1 MRLALARALVMSA
14 GSEPRRS
21 GGALRRLAGGDS
33 PEALAAALRTEGW
46 DAAAIEAAADGSGK
60 SAVHF
65 AAWRGHPDNVGVLL
79 DFGCGVDA
87 AATGEFSYG
96 KTPLFF
102 AVTRCRDETVL
113 RLLEAGAAT
122 KIVNNKGQSV
132 RTLAL
137 SHVSDATYAA
147 VVAAEERDGRPWRN
161 YRASHGDGLVY
172 GDLDARF
179 LERELTPED
188 TVVDVAVNPT
198 TKASRHG
205 AFARKNPDAVVEA
218 PPKQRP
224 RPKAPFVA
232 SSERPADAEALAAA
246 CRACR
251 GADDLAAALERV
263 AGAWSDFQG
272 AWIADVAA
280 TLEGCA
286 DLREA
291 VEVLEAPERAS
302 RLAARLGRRAL
313 DDGPPPPPPP
323 PPRMRRP
330 KADDVAPAPP
340 VDATLP
346 RAALA
351 APATWVDDVAGVDAA
366 RAALRAANRAGF
378 DAEFSAA
385 GGLATLQVALDGG
398 RTFVVDARRGDG
410 AYADAYARLLE
421 DLNNLPFLYGYAT
434 REDLRL
440 IGGGHNWRNVVDL
453 QPPRAQQPSLQRTA
467 AATLG
472 VYVDKAEQCSDW
484 DRRPLSASQL
494 AYAALDA
501 RLCLDLADAVAD
513 ARGLS

>member
-79 DFGCGVDA
+79 DVGCGVDA

-188 TVVDVAVNPT
+188 AVVDVAVNPT

-232 SSERPADAEALAAA
+232 SSERPAAARAVATSSPSPRTAARRAAA
-246 CRACR
+246 FGGGPLGATKASVFRGGCR
-251 GADDLAAALERV
+251 G
-263 AGAWSDFQG
+263 GGTSN
-272 AWIADVAA
+272 
-280 TLEGCA
+280 T
-286 DLREA
+286 
-291 VEVLEAPERAS
+291 AS
-302 RLAARLGRRAL
+302 RL
-313 DDGPPPPPPP
+313 
-323 PPRMRRP
+323 
-330 KADDVAPAPP
+330 
-340 VDATLP
+340 
-346 RAALA
+346 
-351 APATWVDDVAGVDAA
+351 
-366 RAALRAANRAGF
+366 LRAKAPWREALVV
-378 DAEFSAA
+378 
-385 GGLATLQVALDGG
+385 GLTATSS
-398 RTFVVDARRGDG
+398 
-410 AYADAYARLLE
+410 
-421 DLNNLPFLYGYAT
+421 T
-434 REDLRL
+434 RSS
-440 IGGGHNWRNVVDL
+440 G
-453 QPPRAQQPSLQRTA
+453 
-467 AATLG
+467 
-472 VYVDKAEQCSDW
+472 
-484 DRRPLSASQL
+484 
-494 AYAALDA
+494 
-501 RLCLDLADAVAD
+501 
-513 ARGLS
+513 ARGRSRKRRSRSP